1 MESDCQAKQFLLDGR
16 YRTTYQGELWDTGA
30 AKIST
35 VGKDQ
40 LTAYLR
46 ENPRTKVDWAS
57 GRTNI
62 SFRGQGPTPSQGT
75 VQIHNPIS
83 TVTYHVLDTPTPF
96 LLSLA
101 DADRLRAY
109 FNNVLNVI
117 VRKDRT
123 TVPVVQKWGH
133 PFFNVNT
140 SEAVSFFTE
149 IELRRLHRRFRHP
162 RTERLHTMLQA
173 AGHEVD
179 ASILDKIQKFYH
191 FCQSYNKA
199 PQRFK
204 FSIKDNSHFNYEIII
219 DVVQINNRNVLH
231 VINADTSFQAAVFL
245 KSVTAQDT

>member
-1 MESDCQAKQFLLDGR
+1 MDFEGMKSDKEDDDDDSYDEKHSNDEDQENDQAIHYLTTAAYLHRITGEDIHGMESDCQAEQFLLDGR

-46 ENPRTKVDWAS
+46 ENPRTKVDWAP

-62 SFRGQGPTPSQGT
+62 SFGGQGPTPSQGT
-75 VQIHNPIS
+75 VQIHNPIG

-101 DADRLRAY
+101 DADRLGAY

-117 VRKDRT
+117 VRKDGT
-123 TVPVVQKWGH
+123 TVPVVRKWGH

-149 IELRRLHRRFRHP
+149 IELRRLHRRFGHP
-162 RTERLHTMLQA
+162 RTERLHTMLRA

-179 ASILDKIQKFYH
+179 ASILD
-191 FCQSYNKA
+191 
-199 PQRFK
+199 
-204 FSIKDNSHFNYEIII
+204 EI
-219 DVVQINNRNVLH
+219 
-231 VINADTSFQAAVFL
+231 
-245 KSVTAQDT
+245 